1 MSPEKWVDVL
11 KWVVMV
17 GMTLAAG
24 YGLGVKWIDAI
35 KTRPPADDSTPK
47 MLAAIL
53 QKITDSLDRD
63 AVARLSRMENISS
76 VLERLAQMQAGIA
89 DSSMKSQTNTETLHR
104 LTRERI
110 DQLGGMVGP
119 SLSRIEQNQMTINST
134 IQTSFE
140 QLADTIAGKKAA

>member
-11 KWVVMV
+11 KWIVMV
-17 GMTLAAG
+17 GMILATG
-24 YGLGVKWIDAI
+24 YGLGVKWIDAV
-35 KTRPPADDSTPK
+35 KSRPPSDDSTPK

-63 AVARLSRMENISS
+63 AVARFSRMDNIAS

-89 DSSMKSQTNTETLHR
+89 DSSMKSHTTTETLHR

-110 DQLGGMVGP
+110 DQLGGNVGQ
-119 SLSRIEQNQMTINST
+119 SLTRIKQNQMTINST
-134 IQTSFE
+134 IESSFDRLGE
-140 QLADTIAGKKAA
+140 QLAGKKAA

>member
-1 MSPEKWVDVL
+1 MSPEKWVEL
-11 KWVVMV
+11 FKWYGIS
-17 GMTLAAG
+17 GMTLATIF
-24 YGLGVKWIDAI
+24 GLGSKWIDAV
-35 KTRPPADDSTPK
+35 KSRPPSDESTPK

-63 AVARLSRMENISS
+63 AGARLNRMQEISS
-76 VLERLAQMQAGIA
+76 VLERLASLQAGIA

-104 LTRERI
+104 LTRDRI

-140 QLADTIAGKKAA
+140 QLADTLAGKKAA